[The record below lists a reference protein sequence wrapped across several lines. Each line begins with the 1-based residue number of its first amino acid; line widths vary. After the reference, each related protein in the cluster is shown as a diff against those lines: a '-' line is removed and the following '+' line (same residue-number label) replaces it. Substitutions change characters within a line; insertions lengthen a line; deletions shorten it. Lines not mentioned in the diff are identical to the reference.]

1 MSAPDRAA
9 TVVVGVDGSPGS
21 RAALEYAMGDAA
33 RRGARLRVVAALA
46 EPDYWVTEWGP
57 VLLPPS
63 SAEVERVGTAARQW
77 IAEVTAARSQEAQV
91 PIEVSAVPGP
101 AAKALIDAAQ
111 DADLL
116 VLGHRGRGRVAS
128 TLLGSVGMR
137 CVVDA
142 PCPVTVVRP

>member
-33 RRGARLRVVAALA
+33 RRGARLRVVAAL
-46 EPDYWVTEWGP
+46 PDYWVTEWGP

-142 PCPVTVVRP
+142 PCSVTVVRP